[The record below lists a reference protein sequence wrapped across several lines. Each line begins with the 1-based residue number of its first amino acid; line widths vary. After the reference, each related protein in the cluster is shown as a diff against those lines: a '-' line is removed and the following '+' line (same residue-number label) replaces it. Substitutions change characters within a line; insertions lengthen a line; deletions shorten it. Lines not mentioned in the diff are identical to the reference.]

1 MAEEDRGGQV
11 ACQVPF
17 FDLCMV
23 IQKIDDS
30 QGKEK
35 KKDIFKKFLHR
46 WREVHI
52 RIHRD
57 INNNKNDTFFPAMR
71 LFLPSLDKERPSYG
85 MKEVVLA
92 KYYIDVL
99 NIAKESDDAKKLLNY
114 RAPSSARHIA
124 GDFASVAYLVLKDRC
139 PQHGSLTVSDVNAC
153 LDAMALANV
162 EKKRDVLKAQICK
175 LIRNTSAI
183 EQKWLIRMILKELK
197 IGLSENSIF
206 SVFHPDAAE
215 LFNVCSS
222 LSKVCSDLRDPN
234 STLSE
239 VEIELFSPFRPMLGQ
254 RSSFQ
259 EVEKI
264 MNYKPFLIET
274 KVDGERIQLH
284 KKGDEYRYFSRGCH
298 DYTESFG
305 KTVFR
310 GTLTPHLSF
319 AFPSNIKT
327 LILDGE
333 MTAYDPNSGLFIP
346 KGGNIDV
353 KAEVLDGVHPCF
365 VVFDIL
371 LLNDEKLTNLPLQQ
385 RVEKLKGII
394 KPVPGRLQIIER
406 KTASKKEE
414 VINALNDAIDKREEG
429 IVIKDPESIYKPS
442 KRKGSG
448 WLKIKPDYI
457 DSLSDQLDVLIVGGY
472 YGVGRRGGMVSHFL
486 CAIAVPPQQPNEYPS
501 VFHSFCKVGS
511 GYSLKEL
518 KELCDALEPHWKT
531 FDPKM
536 PPSSIIFAPGLKEKP
551 DVWIEPSKSKIVQLK
566 AAEITE
572 SEKYKCK
579 CTLRFPRVDTIRD
592 DKHWYDCMDLDELS
606 RLREISGGYLTNK
619 QVTDDGTE
627 EPVKKKKR
635 TVTKLEQP
643 RRIAG
648 HFKGAD
654 VSSIKEVSNLFEDHE
669 FCVMNGSSEHSKHD
683 LEKRIAEH
691 GGKFVQNAGK
701 DTNCVIAE
709 KVNVRVKN
717 IISLGRHDV
726 VSVSWLVACLNKGK
740 VLAYKPNEMIFTS
753 EKTKKIFSL
762 EYDEFGDSYTKE
774 IDAKNLQEIFR
785 NMESKDRVR
794 STAEEVAEIEFRY
807 FPNDS
812 PYGIFRGCRSFFD
825 KWADPDCPNEVRIFF
840 VCSFVSPLFCLSAQF
855 FACQPTFLLVRTL
868 FCLSAQFFACQPT
881 FLLVSPLFCLSAH
894 FFACQPNFLL
904 VSPIFCLSAHFFACP
919 HTFLIV
925 CLLACSSARPT
936 ACILVS
942 NTACTIIKTA
952 IVFKSLLT
960 GYFSALDLRFHGGD
974 VMNQFS
980 PGTTHVIVRK
990 SDLSRLPVFRQ
1001 RIRNMTKKPH
1011 IVTEDWIQ
1019 SCIEKFQ
1026 KIDEKHFEPL

>member
-11 ACQVPF
+11 ACQ
-17 FDLCMV
+17 
-23 IQKIDDS
+23 
-30 QGKEK
+30 
-35 KKDIFKKFLHR
+35 
-46 WREVHI
+46 
-52 RIHRD
+52 
-57 INNNKNDTFFPAMR
+57 NDTFFPAMR

-284 KKGDEYRYFSRGCH
+284 KKGDEYRYFSRG
-298 DYTESFG
+298 
-305 KTVFR
+305 
-310 GTLTPHLSF
+310 
-319 AFPSNIKT
+319 NIKT

-385 RVEKLKGII
+385 RVEKLKG
-394 KPVPGRLQIIER
+394 
-406 KTASKKEE
+406 EE

-825 KWADPDCPNEVRIFF
+825 KWADPDCPNE
-840 VCSFVSPLFCLSAQF
+840 
-855 FACQPTFLLVRTL
+855 
-868 FCLSAQFFACQPT
+868 
-881 FLLVSPLFCLSAH
+881 
-894 FFACQPNFLL
+894 
-904 VSPIFCLSAHFFACP
+904 
-919 HTFLIV
+919 
-925 CLLACSSARPT
+925 T
-936 ACILVS
+936 AS
-942 NTACTIIKTA
+942 R
-952 IVFKSLLT
+952 
-960 GYFSALDLRFHGGD
+960 DLRFHGGD